1 MNLPRGRI
9 SVHRQMPL
17 ANDQSTV
24 QGASNSTAERESMYR
39 DLRKR
44 TERRQRRREQLIE
57 RRVQQQR
64 RQERRPGRTGW
75 LPVIESVESPAPAED
90 LAVPPDPLA

>member
-1 MNLPRGRI
+1 
-9 SVHRQMPL
+9 MPL
-17 ANDQSTV
+17 ANDQSIA
-24 QGASNSTAERESMYR
+24 QGAGNSTAERERMYR

-44 TERRQRRREQLIE
+44 TERRQRRREQLIA

-64 RQERRPGRTGW
+64 RQERRPGW